1 MKKLTSI
8 LILLMICSCLFAQEN
23 KGDDL
28 TKDSRKKKDIAQQA
42 IINLR
47 TGALLVRLNTADKQ
61 LELLEKMGLDEKYE
75 EIKAEQQE
83 QNKSITSA
91 FSMLMK
97 YTNKVYYFYSDNTP
111 NVLNGEFNG
120 VLLDKDL
127 NPVTFDSF
135 DEYYLIADFT
145 RTENLGIPALV
156 VYDAQMNQMEPPF
169 PYYTRTFE
177 SLPLFDRGH
186 HRTVEIFNEKLFFE
200 LNK

>member
-1 MKKLTSI
+1 MKKSTSI

-23 KGDDL
+23 QGDEL
-28 TKDSRKKKDIAQQA
+28 SKVSRKKKDIAKQA
-42 IINLR
+42 VINLR
-47 TGALLVRLNTADKQ
+47 TGVLLVRLNTADKQ
-61 LELLEKMGLDEKYE
+61 LELLEKMGLDEKYK

-83 QNKSITSA
+83 QNESITSA
-91 FSMLMK
+91 FSTLLK
-97 YTNKVYYFYSDNTP
+97 FPNKVYYFYSDNTTK
-111 NVLNGEFNG
+111 VINGEFKGILMDN
-120 VLLDKDL
+120 DL
-127 NPVTFDSF
+127 NIVDIESLNDF
-135 DEYYLIADFT
+135 YLIADFT

-156 VYDAQMNQMEPPF
+156 VYDAQMNQMDPPF